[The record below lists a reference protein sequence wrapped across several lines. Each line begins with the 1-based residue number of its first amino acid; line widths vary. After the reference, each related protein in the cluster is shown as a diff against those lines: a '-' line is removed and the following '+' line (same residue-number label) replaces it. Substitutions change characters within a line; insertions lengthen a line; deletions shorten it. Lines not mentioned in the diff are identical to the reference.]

1 MRIPAI
7 SCLMLAIAVPVV
19 SAAPAKNETATRVSY
34 TGDGPK
40 SRPVPT
46 GDWVELASPTPASH
60 GREIIPVEGRYGQ
73 LRIDAHEGRPA
84 VKNVRVVYADGKQRV
99 VRIGRT
105 LAGKRATALVEL
117 SGAPIDHV
125 VIQTDRRSKGTY
137 TVMGT
142 PVVNVAAP

>member
-7 SCLMLAIAVPVV
+7 SCLMLAVAVPVV
-19 SAAPAKNETATRVSY
+19 SAAPAKNETAARVSY
-34 TGDGPK
+34 SGDGPK

-60 GREIIPVEGRYGQ
+60 GREIIPLEGRYGQ
-73 LRIDAHEGRPA
+73 LRIDAHEGRPV